1 MPTLDNDFNIIDE
14 GSVSFMPTAT
24 RYGLIG
30 GAALIVLTL
39 LSYIVFIP
47 AGGSMM
53 WAGGMLPFIAYIAMI
68 VMAIRFHR
76 DQELGGYATLGRCIG
91 LGTLTL
97 MIALLLNSIF
107 NYVYTTFIDPEVM
120 NQALDATR
128 GIYESLGM
136 DEDEVDELME
146 EAKANQP
153 GAMVTMGMT
162 LFFGAITGLVFSAI
176 IGLIMR
182 KNPPQMA

>member
-14 GSVSFMPTAT
+14 GSVSFTSTAT

-30 GAALIVLTL
+30 GAGLIVLTL
-39 LSYIVFIP
+39 LSYLVFIP
-47 AGGSMM
+47 AGGTMM
-53 WAGGMLPFIAYIAMI
+53 WIGGLLSFLVYIVII
-68 VMAIRFHR
+68 VMAIRQHR
-76 DQELGGYATLGRCIG
+76 DEELGGYITLGRAIG

-97 MIALLLNSIF
+97 IVALLLNSVF

-136 DEDEVDELME
+136 DEDQVDELME
-146 EAKANQP
+146 EAKENQP
-153 GAMVTMGMT
+153 SGLVTMGMT
-162 LFFGAITGLVFSAI
+162 VFFGAITGLIFSAI